1 MKKQL
6 ETREYSLKNGLIL
19 KGVVDADS
27 GKIYFPIQ
35 ALAKAVGYSVDQA
48 KGFKKLVLR
57 ESAIKSLFEF
67 KEIPTKLK
75 GQRGWV
81 IYEESLP
88 NLMLRFP
95 KLRDLTDKFPKEE
108 EIEQLKKE
116 AVVDLN
122 SIFPSFSR
130 LKKVLITSI
139 ELEGYEIYIRDMRP
153 RVSLKTLS
161 KFFEVKQSYLEKEVE
176 MVTKGYARKYYSF
189 EHKDLTIEGF
199 NLLSGFSFCRG
210 PKLNKLLENFSKAQE
225 YLIKEVYAQI
235 LREMSP
241 ELHELYLLENVDMG
255 TIKIGISKKLDKRI
269 LELGAG
275 SYKMVLL
282 YSSKLISNAMEIKED
297 IMKELKPYQR
307 RNDWIK
313 ISPDEV
319 LEIVKK
325 YEKKMYVKKIEL

>member
-1 MKKQL
+1 MLQ
-6 ETREYSLKNGLIL
+6 
-19 KGVVDADS
+19 
-27 GKIYFPIQ
+27 
-35 ALAKAVGYSVDQA
+35 
-48 KGFKKLVLR
+48 
-57 ESAIKSLFEF
+57 KSL
-67 KEIPTKLK
+67 TK
-75 GQRGWV
+75 
-81 IYEESLP
+81 S
-88 NLMLRFP
+88 
-95 KLRDLTDKFPKEE
+95 DLTDKFPKEE

-275 SYKMVLL
+275 SYKMVLI
-282 YSSKLISNAMEIKED
+282 YSSRLISNAMEIKED
-297 IMKELKPYQR
+297 IMKELKQYQR

-313 ISPDEV
+313 ISSDEV

-325 YEKKMYVKKIEL
+325 YEKKMYVRKIEL